1 MRLDHYKKIGKNNI
15 HVANILY
22 NFAIIVVLVLMI
34 STMLGKTLSKDLAN
48 IKLFNLKKS
57 YKSK

>member
-34 STMLGKTLSKDLAN
+34 STMLGKTLTKDLAN